1 MKRKC
6 KKCKGE
12 GVREDKH
19 GLTMYCPDCN
29 GTGEVEVVGDSI
41 TDVCDKCGGTGDTIN
56 NIPPTN
62 EDWFCRL
69 STEEKAKWFCDHI
82 TCSDGCPFNKQCLN
96 EDMGRK
102 LWQKWLGENN

>member
-1 MKRKC
+1 MVYKFKC
-6 KKCKGE
+6 TQCGK
-12 GVREDKH
+12 VF
-19 GLTMYCPDCN
+19 N
-29 GTGEVEVVGDSI
+29 VGICIKDYDRLKNSQK
-41 TDVCDKCGGTGDTIN
+41 CDKCGGTGDTIN

-102 LWQKWLGENN
+102 LWQKWLLEEHK